1 MQQCAYT
8 HTAQD
13 QDEDP
18 ANEAELLFGL
28 GVAWVVT
35 GGTGDELGLR
45 TERETGV
52 GWRRKLG
59 PGEIWW
65 GGGETERRQLL
76 EGTHIRSTQA

>member
-1 MQQCAYT
+1 MQQCAHT

-35 GGTGDELGLR
+35 GGTGGKLGLGGR
-45 TERETGV
+45 PV
-52 GWRRKLG
+52 LGWRRKLG
-59 PGEIWW
+59 PGEIRW
-65 GGGETERRQLL
+65 GGGETERRQK
-76 EGTHIRSTQA
+76 